1 MKRETI
7 KLAPYMVNTHPSEV
21 LATVAGTLAAHK
33 VKDKRGWTITHV
45 PTGTS
50 LRSAFVNEWQ
60 PLTGAQAKALIAA
73 MNERFPD
80 EMATLAELEFNPQ
93 KLGAEARK
101 ALQRLAEAKGTY
113 L

>member
-1 MKRETI
+1 
-7 KLAPYMVNTHPSEV
+7 
-21 LATVAGTLAAHK
+21 
-33 VKDKRGWTITHV
+33 
-45 PTGTS
+45 
-50 LRSAFVNEWQ
+50 
-60 PLTGAQAKALIAA
+60 